1 MIHLNEIG
9 IPFAIAMKVTYPEK
23 VNVSN
28 RTFLEKCIENGPHVY
43 PGAVAYIKRNSK
55 KHIKPSGYVS
65 LQNGDT
71 VIRHLCDGDFVLMNR
86 QPTLHKKSIM
96 GHFVKVME
104 GYSFRLNVNVTEPYN
119 ADFDGDEMNL
129 HCPQTTATLS
139 ETIELAGLKQ
149 QCMSAKHQINQ
160 QLLLSKIMCLQHI

>member
-55 KHIKPSGYVS
+55 NTSNQVDMFHYKMEMP
-65 LQNGDT
+65 

-86 QPTLHKKSIM
+86 QPTLKKDYEDILS
-96 GHFVKVME
+96 VME
-104 GYSFRLNVNVTEPYN
+104 GHSFRLNVNVKRTV
-119 ADFDGDEMNL
+119 
-129 HCPQTTATLS
+129 QR
-139 ETIELAGLKQ
+139 
-149 QCMSAKHQINQ
+149 
-160 QLLLSKIMCLQHI
+160 